1 MRKKD
6 ELAIDKILECAK
18 KEFIEKGFEGASMR
32 SISEKAGYT
41 TGMIYGRFADKNE
54 LFRELVNKPSKQLY
68 DFFVN
73 AQNEFAQYEPNKQY
87 NEMHDYVGDKID
99 CMLDIVYDNFDI
111 FKLIICKS
119 KGCEYEY
126 YLEKLIAIETENTN
140 RFINDLN
147 KAGISINNVRAD
159 LIHMLNT
166 AMFNVMFEIVVHDFT
181 KEEAQLYIRQLEYFF
196 NAGWDKLLGLKK
208 E

>member
-18 KEFIEKGFEGASMR
+18 KEFMKKGFKGASMR
-32 SISEKAGYT
+32 SISEKTGYT

-68 DFFVN
+68 DYFVN

-99 CMLDIVYDNFDI
+99 CNSLENNWDQETGYIDLSNNLAERTEKTFVIARKNFMFCKISDGADVI
-111 FKLIICKS
+111 GKL
-119 KGCEYEY
+119 
-126 YLEKLIAIETENTN
+126 
-140 RFINDLN
+140 F
-147 KAGISINNVRAD
+147 
-159 LIHMLNT
+159 
-166 AMFNVMFEIVVHDFT
+166 
-181 KEEAQLYIRQLEYFF
+181 
-196 NAGWDKLLGLKK
+196 
-208 E
+208 